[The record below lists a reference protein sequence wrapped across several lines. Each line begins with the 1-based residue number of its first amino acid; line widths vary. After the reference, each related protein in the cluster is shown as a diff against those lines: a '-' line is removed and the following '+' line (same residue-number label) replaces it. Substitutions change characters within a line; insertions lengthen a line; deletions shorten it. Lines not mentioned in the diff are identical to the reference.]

1 MGTTGHGDNC
11 AVRCEERDLLTVGD
25 QDYSAEL
32 GSSSAVLGQPNTAA
46 SPGQDSEHY
55 HPRPANNI
63 VDDKPCPPGPICVVP
78 SLPSS
83 VPPSNIAT
91 ASQYAS
97 ITVSNLSATQ
107 LTSQPRT
114 HSDTDTT
121 IELLLPGM
129 INQYQD
135 QDCTGGFCGGWENFD
150 HVTQVSP

>member
-1 MGTTGHGDNC
+1 M
-11 AVRCEERDLLTVGD
+11 RCEESDLHTIGD
-25 QDYSAEL
+25 QDYSAEQ

-46 SPGQDSEHY
+46 SPGQDLEHY
-55 HPRPANNI
+55 HPRPASNI
-63 VDDKPCPPGPICVVP
+63 FDDKPCPPGPICVVP

-83 VPPSNIAT
+83 VLLSNTAI
-91 ASQYAS
+91 ASQRAS
-97 ITVSNLSATQ
+97 ITVSNLAATQ

-114 HSDTDTT
+114 YSDTDTT

-129 INQYQD
+129 IDQCQH